1 MRSENVAP
9 LTSDNATD
17 RAMRFSCV
25 CEGTDMPSMP
35 ACLSY
40 SLIASDVIYCS
51 VKRSSCNA
59 RSIVSKLILACSN
72 SSLFVLSVTL
82 YARSCLLASGVK
94 FFSSTYLLAV
104 DWNASTSV
112 LLIIFFASAML
123 TFSLSANRIISASIW
138 RCISSDEFRYTFSIA
153 CFILRSSFNDCS
165 MCLSSCLRISAYD
178 GIMHHRHL
186 LLLQNHI
193 PVTHVQHPYVL
204 FQSAH
209 HQQWTV

>member
-1 MRSENVAP
+1 MRS
-9 LTSDNATD
+9 LITSSVMYLAVSCSSSHANMIVSTLM
-17 RAMRFSCV
+17 RA
-25 CEGTDMPSMP
+25 
-35 ACLSY
+35 
-40 SLIASDVIYCS
+40 CS
-51 VKRSSCNA
+51 SSNRLVRIVTLNLRSS
-59 RSIVSKLILACSN
+59 
-72 SSLFVLSVTL
+72 
-82 YARSCLLASGVK
+82 LLAFGLKSL
-94 FFSSTYLLAV
+94 SSTYFLAV

-138 RCISSDEFRYTFSIA
+138 RCIFSDEFRYTFPIA
-153 CFILRSSFNDCS
+153 CFISRSSFNDCS

>member
-1 MRSENVAP
+1 M
-9 LTSDNATD
+9 
-17 RAMRFSCV
+17 
-25 CEGTDMPSMP
+25 
-35 ACLSY
+35 
-40 SLIASDVIYCS
+40 ASAVMYCP
-51 VKRSSCNA
+51 VKRSSSKANA
-59 RSIVSKLILACSN
+59 TVSKLIRACSS

-82 YARSCLLASGVK
+82 YARSCLLALGVK
-94 FFSSTYLLAV
+94 FFSSTYRLAV

-112 LLIIFFASAML
+112 LLIIIFASAML

-138 RCISSDEFRYTFSIA
+138 RCIFSDEFRYTFPIS
-153 CFILRSSFNDCS
+153 CFILRLSFNYCS
-165 MCLSSCLRISAYD
+165 ICLSSFLRISAYD
-178 GIMHHRHL
+178 CIMHHRHL

>member
-17 RAMRFSCV
+17 LANLFNCV
-25 CEGTDMPSMP
+25 RDGTDIFNMP

-40 SLIASDVIYCS
+40 SLMASAVMYCP
-51 VKRSSCNA
+51 VKRSSSKANA
-59 RSIVSKLILACSN
+59 TVSKLIRACSS

-94 FFSSTYLLAV
+94 FFSSTYRLAV

-123 TFSLSANRIISASIW
+123 TFSLSANRIMSASIW
-138 RCISSDEFRYTFSIA
+138 RCISSDEFRYTFPIA

-178 GIMHHRHL
+178 GITHHRHL
-186 LLLQNHI
+186 LLTQNHMTA
-193 PVTHVQHPYVL
+193 THVQHPCVL

-209 HQQWTV
+209 HRQYSM